1 LLNISSKSAKLI
13 GEAAECERLP
23 VSEGEMGEPGML
35 GMKVEGSNSVLLEGA
50 APPPPKVKEE
60 SVNEGFEVVEFGSFA
75 TSGAR

>member
-1 LLNISSKSAKLI
+1 
-13 GEAAECERLP
+13 
-23 VSEGEMGEPGML
+23 ML